1 MEKRK
6 RMDKRIEKRVE
17 KIFVFVLV
25 VAVMVG
31 MIMGITW
38 IVRSYTTREESTV
51 EGLQEQVNAIKQQ
64 IAQLQAQ
71 LATQA
76 SITVLSPNGGEEW
89 TFGTPQTIAWS
100 STGGWSPIG
109 IDYVDIYLWFP
120 DGATCNLADNV
131 SASQG
136 KYTLTL
142 QENQECPNISRYIT
156 AGQYKILILGT
167 EPALAK
173 PAPEITTIR
182 DESDNYFS
190 IKD

>member
-31 MIMGITW
+31 MIMGIIL
-38 IVRSYTTREESTV
+38 IVRSYTTREATV
-51 EGLQEQVNAIKQQ
+51 EELKAQVAVLNQQ
-64 IAQLQAQ
+64 IQKMETKLQA
-71 LATQA
+71 LP
-76 SITVLSPNGGEEW
+76 SITVISPNGGEEW
-89 TFGTPQTIAWS
+89 TFGTPQTIARS

>member
-17 KIFVFVLV
+17 KIFVFALV
-25 VAVMVG
+25 VAVVVG

-38 IVRSYTTREESTV
+38 IVRSYTTEATV
-51 EGLQEQVNAIKQQ
+51 EELKAQVAVLNQQ
-64 IAQLQAQ
+64 IQEMEAQSQAIP
-71 LATQA
+71 

-89 TFGTPQTIAWS
+89 VFGIPQTITWS